1 MLLMSLLIPLQA
13 FADTTVQSASNGSH
27 TFKDNW
33 TKTIQRTYRNSKCVL
48 TYGYNRT
55 AINEDMAYAYTDG
68 AKHRSRIK
76 NGNGWSNGPW
86 KYANIWSDLEVR
98 HKGSTVKYYHVWN

>member
-1 MLLMSLLIPLQA
+1 MGIIELLLMKIWHMHIRMEQN
-13 FADTTVQSASNGSH
+13 TV
-27 TFKDNW
+27 
-33 TKTIQRTYRNSKCVL
+33 L
-48 TYGYNRT
+48 
-55 AINEDMAYAYTDG
+55 E
-68 AKHRSRIK
+68 K